1 MLEIKSNLLFFVR
14 RVKKKIQK
22 SEKHH
27 LERERRGVSKSELE
41 LELEFKLELEKKNL
55 SILIGQDTS
64 PGQFLLGMLDS

>member
-14 RVKKKIQK
+14 RVKKKFKNRK
-22 SEKHH
+22 SITS
-27 LERERRGVSKSELE
+27 RGRGVSKSELE